1 VVNVE
6 FDPALNDVLYHYTD
20 FTALKSIFENGEVWA
35 TNSRYLNDA
44 TETELGPASIIDYA
58 AASQQSINDQ
68 IGDYLRGLEGKLT
81 DADETHLRGLHDVRV
96 VAAEIQG
103 ACKHALRDTTCFV
116 FSLSMA
122 PDQLSQW
129 RAYAKDGVCIGLST
143 KSLLGSLESAP
154 ALRATMRK
162 VEYYSDPDSGWDS
175 LESIVQFAAGRR
187 QELLSAG
194 WDDEA
199 VRNVTIGQEM
209 MLKIAYLKDASFEE
223 EREVRI
229 AVQGNPNHFTPHRY
243 GLVPRI
249 KIPIAKDAIVSV
261 VVGPGAHSELRQ
273 QSIRAYFDNW
283 GFKNDRN
290 SGGRGDVSVTSSRIP
305 YRDW

>member
-1 VVNVE
+1 MVNVE
-6 FDPALNDVLYHYTD
+6 ADPSLEDVLYHYTD

-68 IGDYLRGLEGKLT
+68 IGDYLRGVDGKLT
-81 DADETHLRGLHDVRV
+81 DEDETHLRRLHEMRV
-96 VAAEIQG
+96 LASEIQG
-103 ACKHALRDTTCFV
+103 ACRHALRDNTCFV

-143 KSLLGSLESAP
+143 KALLLSLESAP

-162 VEYYSDPDSGWDS
+162 VNYYRDPERGWDS
-175 LESIVQFAAGRR
+175 LESIVQFAASRR
-187 QELLSAG
+187 QELVSAG
-194 WDDEA
+194 WVDEA
-199 VRNVTIGQEM
+199 ARNLTIGQEM

-229 AVQGNPNHFTPHRY
+229 AVQGYPNHFTPHRY

-249 KIPIAKDAIVSV
+249 KIPITMDAVVSV

-273 QSIRAYFDNW
+273 QSVRAYFDNW
-283 GFKNDRN
+283 GFKNDRQ
-290 SGGRGDVSVTSSRIP
+290 SGSRGDISVTSSRIP